1 MESVMNKIRQAREE
15 ETKRY
20 ADKNITE
27 TVVDGCQVKL
37 RFSSVGD
44 NKIIPAIKSMLISS
58 RLDTV
63 LTATTGGETA

>member
-15 ETKRY
+15 ETKRH

-37 RFSSVGD
+37 RFSSAGD
-44 NKIIPAIKSMLISS
+44 NKIIPAIQSMLISS
-58 RLDTV
+58 HLDTA
-63 LTATTGGETA
+63 LSGGESA